1 MHSTTKLLFSR
12 QATNIAS
19 LVTTTWG
26 WSLTAL
32 FFFVVL
38 AMGIYWHH
46 PFYDSPS
53 PDITRFQEF
62 LPLIA
67 AACLWLLAVAFIV
80 HKAVSYGRR
89 KNLTEG
95 DFSHVVT
102 ANWVI
107 FFLAAANTIAFKNVI
122 GAFIAIFANG
132 CLLVFCLIYLVIA
145 QGLRVEIS
153 YDAYLST
160 AAVLLAIVYSWT
172 EVLRQR

>member
-1 MHSTTKLLFSR
+1 MAGLLFSH
-12 QATNIAS
+12 QPANIAS

-38 AMGIYWHH
+38 AMGIYWHL
-46 PFYDSPS
+46 PFYDSPP

-67 AACLWLLAVAFIV
+67 AGCLWLLAVAVIV
-80 HKAVSYGRR
+80 RKAVSYGRSR
-89 KNLTEG
+89 NLTEG

-107 FFLAAANTIAFKNVI
+107 LFLAAANTVAFKNVI
-122 GAFIAIFANG
+122 GTSIATFANG

-145 QGLRVEIS
+145 RGLRVKIS
-153 YDAYLST
+153 YDAHLST

-172 EVLRQR
+172 EVLWQR